1 MGSKIQNCSNLIN
14 IMQKCVLACIYVSWF
29 MFQLTNV
36 TFSMVDI
43 TFLTAGQFLDHVTMK
58 SKTVPQSKNVTYTM
72 ENIIFTMENV
82 TFTQKM

>member
-1 MGSKIQNCSNLIN
+1 
-14 IMQKCVLACIYVSWF
+14 
-29 MFQLTNV
+29 
-36 TFSMVDI
+36 
-43 TFLTAGQFLDHVTMK
+43 MK